1 MNKIK
6 FIILPKQI
14 KNILLQRNE
23 LLSNSQ
29 KYLRKL
35 FGRFLFTKLFIY
47 FFRKKNIEKLYFQ
60 RLEKEYYSVY
70 YLLKNCK
77 KKNYILSIGCGL
89 GGLEVLI
96 HNRILNNAKFYLFE
110 RNFTSSK
117 VVYGFDL
124 KNKEAYNS
132 IEDTKLFINNNSF
145 NKSNFFLFDVDNDNL
160 PKIKFDVIISLLSLD
175 YHYPF
180 DLYYKYLKKNS
191 HKSTIFIFDTGRPSY
206 FKKIF
211 KVVKIISQNKKKIH
225 SSTRIICKNFC

>member
-77 KKNYILSIGCGL
+77 KK
-89 GGLEVLI
+89 
-96 HNRILNNAKFYLFE
+96 
-110 RNFTSSK
+110 
-117 VVYGFDL
+117 
-124 KNKEAYNS
+124 
-132 IEDTKLFINNNSF
+132 
-145 NKSNFFLFDVDNDNL
+145 
-160 PKIKFDVIISLLSLD
+160 II
-175 YHYPF
+175 F
-180 DLYYKYLKKNS
+180 
-191 HKSTIFIFDTGRPSY
+191 
-206 FKKIF
+206 
-211 KVVKIISQNKKKIH
+211 
-225 SSTRIICKNFC
+225 